1 MCVRRPREKS
11 VAAVRNRRRCF
22 RMNIQMAQGKEFDGV
37 VLVQGA
43 HKPGLFDAK
52 EQRGRRLLRVA
63 LTRTPRPVTFNRPR
77 GARPLVELG
86 AR

>member
-1 MCVRRPREKS
+1 MCVRRPREKP

-22 RMNIQMAQGKEFDGV
+22 RMNIPMAQGQEFNGV

-43 HKPGLFDAK
+43 QKPGFFDAK

-63 LTRTPRPVTFNRPR
+63 LTHTPTPVTIIRPR
-77 GARPLVELG
+77 GARPLVD
-86 AR
+86 